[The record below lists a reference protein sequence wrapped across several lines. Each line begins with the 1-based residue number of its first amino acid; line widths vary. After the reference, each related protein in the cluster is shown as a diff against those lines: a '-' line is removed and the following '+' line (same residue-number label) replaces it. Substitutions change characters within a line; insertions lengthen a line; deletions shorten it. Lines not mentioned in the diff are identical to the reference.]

1 MARYAIID
9 GGVVVNMAA
18 ADAPLED
25 NWVASDVAQIGW
37 LYADGEFSPPP
48 EPPVPVPAA
57 VSMRQAR
64 LALLAAGLLDQ
75 VETAMAGAS
84 AADQIEWEYATEVR
98 RDSPLVASM
107 TAALGWTAG
116 QVDDLFVA
124 AASL

>member
-1 MARYAIID
+1 MSRYAIVHD
-9 GGVVVNMAA
+9 SVVVNIAKA
-18 ADAPLED
+18 GAPLEL

-48 EPPVPVPAA
+48 EPTVPVPAV

-64 LALLAAGLLDQ
+64 LALLQAGLLAS

-98 RDSPLVASM
+98 RDSPLVVSM
-107 TAALGWTAG
+107 TAALGWTAE
-116 QVDDLFVA
+116 QVDDLFRT